1 MVDGTGCCRFDL
13 HLSDRNIRNN
23 LKALDDFKSVA
34 LSLLDMLGP
43 GGAGEGAG
51 AGCAQPGSAWAM
63 FILGP
68 LLMDKARCKSIGI
81 TGPTPPANSLGF
93 VTELKDFAVEAEG
106 SCLQGGSTYG
116 QGSL

>member
-1 MVDGTGCCRFDL
+1 MHKGNT
-13 HLSDRNIRNN
+13 
-23 LKALDDFKSVA
+23 LKSLADFKSAA

-43 GGAGEGAG
+43 GGARAGAG

-68 LLMDKARCKSIGI
+68 LLMDKARCKFIGI
-81 TGPTPPANSLGF
+81 TGPTPPANGLGF

-106 SCLQGGSTYG
+106 SRLAKEALTHEG
-116 QGSL
+116 